1 MEIIV
6 SVACGLALFWTCFF
20 SMLVR
25 NSFPG
30 DGAGGADAPWLSLAL
45 RIAFFIG
52 FGAMA
57 FLSSCSEKG
66 VPDKREITIAGV
78 LVVLFAL
85 DTVVMSIAAHLGWT
99 RPLAVDLFAWALM
112 GTGLSS
118 LFFLWLPHLSHMTD
132 RAVAICLTL
141 SACAG
146 AVARLALNL
155 MDPPGNTIFL
165 AVCALASL
173 GLYAALTEA
182 FHVQGVKETEGEPAD
197 GGADGTRGD
206 RADAV
211 SAPSSKA
218 SAAAGSQGG
227 EKDAGCEAHPEA
239 TASAGEGKSSAEPPE
254 FIPAGMSSHAFA
266 EQAQRIAD
274 ALAEDAIPLDTSR
287 VNAKL
292 SWAFGTINIVYG
304 IVFGLG
310 AASITQLP
318 YSTGIVTGIALVMI
332 LGALAA
338 CLFTLRTE
346 GRVRQSAVLRMLFPV
361 LVVALVPLSLF
372 KDVVYLLCNL
382 LLLGSYVF
390 LVMVSI
396 AFELRGARERKASP
410 LYFVGMSQTTLSAG
424 LALGFA
430 LGLLPSATGALD
442 HAMLSIISLGLVVLL
457 AVFVAFTQ
465 GRMTADQAATDA
477 EKIAQRIAAERM
489 LEEKLRAEEHP
500 SKGRWKSSCE
510 SVAKAAGLSAR
521 ETEVF
526 MLLAKGRGIEH
537 IQNKLCISGHTVK
550 THTYNIYRKM
560 GIGSREE
567 LLDAIEA
574 VGGSDSAD
582 DR

>member
-1 MEIIV
+1 
-6 SVACGLALFWTCFF
+6 
-20 SMLVR
+20 
-25 NSFPG
+25 
-30 DGAGGADAPWLSLAL
+30 
-45 RIAFFIG
+45 
-52 FGAMA
+52 
-57 FLSSCSEKG
+57 
-66 VPDKREITIAGV
+66 
-78 LVVLFAL
+78 
-85 DTVVMSIAAHLGWT
+85 
-99 RPLAVDLFAWALM
+99 
-112 GTGLSS
+112 
-118 LFFLWLPHLSHMTD
+118 
-132 RAVAICLTL
+132 
-141 SACAG
+141 
-146 AVARLALNL
+146 
-155 MDPPGNTIFL
+155 
-165 AVCALASL
+165 
-173 GLYAALTEA
+173 
-182 FHVQGVKETEGEPAD
+182 
-197 GGADGTRGD
+197 
-206 RADAV
+206 
-211 SAPSSKA
+211 
-218 SAAAGSQGG
+218 
-227 EKDAGCEAHPEA
+227 
-239 TASAGEGKSSAEPPE
+239 
-254 FIPAGMSSHAFA
+254 
-266 EQAQRIAD
+266 
-274 ALAEDAIPLDTSR
+274 
-287 VNAKL
+287 
-292 SWAFGTINIVYG
+292 
-304 IVFGLG
+304 
-310 AASITQLP
+310 
-318 YSTGIVTGIALVMI
+318 
-332 LGALAA
+332 
-338 CLFTLRTE
+338 
-346 GRVRQSAVLRMLFPV
+346 MLFPV

-510 SVAKAAGLSAR
+510 SVAEAAGLSAR

-550 THTYNIYRKM
+550 THIYNIYRKM

>member
-57 FLSSCSEKG
+57 FLSSRSEKG

-85 DTVVMSIAAHLGWT
+85 DTVVMS
-99 RPLAVDLFAWALM
+99 
-112 GTGLSS
+112 
-118 LFFLWLPHLSHMTD
+118 
-132 RAVAICLTL
+132 
-141 SACAG
+141 
-146 AVARLALNL
+146 
-155 MDPPGNTIFL
+155 
-165 AVCALASL
+165 
-173 GLYAALTEA
+173 
-182 FHVQGVKETEGEPAD
+182 
-197 GGADGTRGD
+197 
-206 RADAV
+206 
-211 SAPSSKA
+211 
-218 SAAAGSQGG
+218 
-227 EKDAGCEAHPEA
+227 
-239 TASAGEGKSSAEPPE
+239 
-254 FIPAGMSSHAFA
+254 
-266 EQAQRIAD
+266 
-274 ALAEDAIPLDTSR
+274 
-287 VNAKL
+287 
-292 SWAFGTINIVYG
+292 
-304 IVFGLG
+304 
-310 AASITQLP
+310 
-318 YSTGIVTGIALVMI
+318 
-332 LGALAA
+332 
-338 CLFTLRTE
+338 
-346 GRVRQSAVLRMLFPV
+346 
-361 LVVALVPLSLF
+361 
-372 KDVVYLLCNL
+372 
-382 LLLGSYVF
+382 
-390 LVMVSI
+390 
-396 AFELRGARERKASP
+396 
-410 LYFVGMSQTTLSAG
+410 QTTLSAG

-430 LGLLPSATGALD
+430 LELLPSATGALD

-457 AVFVAFTQ
+457 AVFVTFTQ

-510 SVAKAAGLSAR
+510 SVAEAAGLSAR

-537 IQNKLCISGHTVK
+537 IRNKLCISGHTVK
-550 THTYNIYRKM
+550 THTCNIYRKM

-574 VGGSDSAD
+574 VGGSGSAD

>member
-1 MEIIV
+1 METIV
-6 SVACGLALFWTCFF
+6 SIACGLSLFWTCFF

-25 NSFPG
+25 NAFPSG
-30 DGAGGADAPWLSLAL
+30 DAVEAAVPWLPLAL

-52 FGAMA
+52 FGTMA
-57 FLSSCSEKG
+57 FLSSRSAKG
-66 VPDKREITIAGV
+66 VPGKREITVAAA
-78 LVVLFAL
+78 LVILLAI
-85 DTVVMSIAAHLGWT
+85 DSVVMSVAAYLGWT
-99 RPLAVDLFAWALM
+99 RPLVIDVFAWALM
-112 GTGLSS
+112 GAGLSC

-132 RAVAICLTL
+132 RAVGICLTL
-141 SACAG
+141 SAVAG
-146 AVARLALNL
+146 SVACLALNL
-155 MDPPGNTIFL
+155 MSPPANTIFL

-173 GLYAALTEA
+173 GLHAALTETPHA
-182 FHVQGVKETEGEPAD
+182 EAADAPDGQGDDGGDRRNVGDATPAD
-197 GGADGTRGD
+197 RAGA
-206 RADAV
+206 
-211 SAPSSKA
+211 SKAPSA
-218 SAAAGSQGG
+218 SPSSLENRKPGEQAAKGRETAAG
-227 EKDAGCEAHPEA
+227 DAARRA
-239 TASAGEGKSSAEPPE
+239 ASEPPE
-254 FIPAGMSSHAFA
+254 CIPAGMSSHAFA

-287 VNAKL
+287 ANARL
-292 SWAFGTINIVYG
+292 SWAFGIINIVYG

-318 YSTGIVTGIALVMI
+318 CDAAVTVGITAVMI
-332 LGALAA
+332 AGAGAA

-346 GRVRQSAVLRMLFPV
+346 GRVLQSSVLRMLFPV

-372 KDVVYLLCNL
+372 KGVVFLLCNL

-442 HAMLSIISLGLVVLL
+442 HAVLSGVALGLVVLL

-489 LEEKLRAEEHP
+489 LEEKLRAEEHS
-500 SKGRWKSSCE
+500 SKGRWRSSCE
-510 SVAKAAGLSAR
+510 SVAEAAGLSAR

-537 IQNKLCISGHTVK
+537 IQNKLCISSHTVK

-560 GIGSREE
+560 GISSREE

-574 VGGSDSAD
+574 VGGSED